1 MSEKPTLHLRD
12 RAVKALKDDQMRQAV
27 RKAVDRLSG
36 NKDKAARELPNWED
50 WREQTK
56 RIRQHTV
63 NHLDYYLKM
72 LTENVRKAGGQVHFA
87 LTASEARAIIT
98 GLCKEYN
105 AKRIVKSK
113 SMVTEEIHLNPALE
127 KSGMTVVESDLAEY
141 ILQLAGETPSHII
154 VPAIHKNRFQIA
166 ELFSKVAGEKVKTD
180 TPALTLFARKTL
192 RGEFLRADIGITG
205 CNFAVAETGS
215 ITLVTNEG
223 NARLATA
230 LPKVVISVMGM
241 ERVIPTFEDLETVLS
256 MLPRNATGQKLTS
269 YVSVVNGPRQQG
281 DIDGCEKFHLVIVDN
296 GRSRLLADDEY
307 RQALHCIRC
316 GACFN
321 VCPVYRQI
329 GGHAYG
335 SVYAGPIGSVITPLL
350 ENDLTFWGELPYA
363 STLCAACTSACPA
376 KIPLQDLLFKL
387 RERRVNAGHTKV
399 FEKFA
404 FGMWR
409 QFFKLPSTYKFA
421 MKAASLGQKP
431 LVKNGYIT
439 AKLPLLS
446 NWTNSR
452 YLPAAADVTF
462 RDRWEKRKK

>member
-1 MSEKPTLHLRD
+1 MSEKPALHLRD

-36 NKDKAARELPNWED
+36 NKDKAARELPNWEE

-63 NHLDYYLKM
+63 DNLDYYLN
-72 LTENVRKAGGQVHFA
+72 LLVSNVRKAGGKVHFA
-87 LTASEARAIIT
+87 LTAEEARKIIA
-98 GLCKEYN
+98 GLCQQYE
-105 AKRIVKSK
+105 AKRVVKSK

-127 KSGMTVVESDLAEY
+127 KAGMEVVETDLAEY

-154 VPAIHKNRFQIA
+154 VPAIHKNRYQIA
-166 ELFSKVAGEKVKTD
+166 DLFSKVANEKVESS
-180 TPALTLFARKTL
+180 TPALTLFARKIL
-192 RGEFLRADIGITG
+192 RSKFMKADVGITG

-223 NARLATA
+223 NARLTTA
-230 LPKVVISVMGM
+230 LPNVVISVMGM
-241 ERVIPTFEDLETVLS
+241 ERLIPTFEDLETVLS

-269 YVSVVNGPRQQG
+269 YVSVINGPRLSN

-296 GRSRLLADDEY
+296 GRSRILADDEY
-307 RQALHCIRC
+307 RQSLHCIRC

-335 SVYAGPIGSVITPLL
+335 SIYGGPIGSVITPLL
-350 ENDLTFWGELPYA
+350 ENDMSFWGELPYA

-387 RERRVNAGHTKV
+387 RERRVRAGHTKV

-404 FGMWR
+404 FGMWQR
-409 QFFKLPSTYKFA
+409 FFKLPSTYKFA

-431 LVKNGYIT
+431 LVRNGYIT
-439 AKLPLLS
+439 AELPLLS

-462 RDRWEKRKK
+462 RDRWEKRKE